1 MQRSEKGSIS
11 ERLRSLQIRDS
22 IIRKQE
28 EMPADADPAMAS
40 VQTQA
45 PMNMPSAGPAKSPI
59 GMKMDEIDSSMS
71 TLAELIVGVNQDLST
86 ASAHNVDMRVLGSM
100 QMDLMKL
107 QQFMGQGQTILRAL
121 KEKHGSLAQ
130 HDVAGMNGGDMM
142 GMGGM

>member
-1 MQRSEKGSIS
+1 MQRSERGSLS

-22 IIRKQE
+22 IIRKQD

-86 ASAHNVDMRVLGSM
+86 ASAHNVDMRVLGMM
-100 QMDLMKL
+100 QNDLLKL
-107 QQFMGQGQTILRAL
+107 QQFMAQGQSILRAL

-130 HDVAGMNGGDMM
+130 HDVAAMNGGGMM